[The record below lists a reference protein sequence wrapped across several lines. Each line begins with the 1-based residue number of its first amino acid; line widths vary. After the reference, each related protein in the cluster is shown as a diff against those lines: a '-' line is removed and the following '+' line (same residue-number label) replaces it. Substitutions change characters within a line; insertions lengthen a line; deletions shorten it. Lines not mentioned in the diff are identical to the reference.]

1 MPKKALADP
10 HSDPRVQSAVRF
22 LQRCTG
28 ATVPEALHAVGF
40 SNAESIKPC
49 VQMLVRRRM
58 PAKKSS
64 SRPKFVIAG
73 SSSSIVSS
81 LTSQT
86 SSTLLH
92 PPPKRS
98 QKRTTSVRKQV
109 ERAESKRA
117 REHTKKAHKRVTLLY
132 AAEVQKKKEGKPSIG
147 AAAVEKKVKAEYGH
161 GPSKKTILREVR
173 EGRAGFS
180 PKRKGP
186 SGSMSPFVFNTL
198 CIAFE
203 SYVNIKQLNG
213 RGSEITKKNS
223 QLGYVSASQKI
234 RNVRTSAL

>member
-1 MPKKALADP
+1 
-10 HSDPRVQSAVRF
+10 
-22 LQRCTG
+22 
-28 ATVPEALHAVGF
+28 
-40 SNAESIKPC
+40 
-49 VQMLVRRRM
+49 M

-186 SGSMSPFVFNTL
+186 SGSTSPFVFNTL